1 MRENIIINKSFEFS
15 VQIIRTYQTLQADKK
30 EFILSRQLVR
40 CGTSI
45 GANIEEAVG
54 GISNKDFTAKM
65 SIAYKEARE
74 TKYWLRLLYETNYFE
89 KDQYQTLIKLCE
101 ELLKILYS
109 IINTSKNK

>member
-65 SIAYKEARE
+65 SMH
-74 TKYWLRLLYETNYFE
+74 
-89 KDQYQTLIKLCE
+89 IK
-101 ELLKILYS
+101 KQGKQ
-109 IINTSKNK
+109 NTG